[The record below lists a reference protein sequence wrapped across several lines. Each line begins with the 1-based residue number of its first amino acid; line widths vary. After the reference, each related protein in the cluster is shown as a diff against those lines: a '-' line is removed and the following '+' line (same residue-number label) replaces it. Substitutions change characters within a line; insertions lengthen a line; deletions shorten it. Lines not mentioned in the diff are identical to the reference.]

1 MQLPLVAWLVAAG
14 VLLTSMAIAGNISGN
29 GYFGILKDT
38 RGRYSLSRLQI
49 VLWTW
54 VVFSLLTGVFV
65 GRLADGVADPL
76 DVEIP
81 DTVLLVLGIS
91 VASTVTA
98 GAIKAGK
105 NIRQQVRIAASDQR
119 DPARFA
125 QVALAEEGEMADK
138 VVDVTKFQSL
148 WITLLLIIAYV
159 AMAIVQIRQAAS
171 ASQLTRLP
179 DLTGELA
186 TLLAISHAG
195 YLAAKLPDRAGV
207 PDGTL
212 MLDRINPQRA
222 EAMRDEGRLK
232 PFTPRNTRGNNLPAE

>member
-1 MQLPLVAWLVAAG
+1 MQLVLIAWVVAGGILLAAMAAAG
-14 VLLTSMAIAGNISGN
+14 KISGN

-54 VVFSLLTGVFV
+54 AVFSLLAGIFI

-76 DVEIP
+76 DVGIP

-91 VASTVTA
+91 VASTVTV
-98 GAIKAGK
+98 GAVKAGK
-105 NIRQQVRIAASDQR
+105 NLRQQMRIAASDKR
-119 DPARFA
+119 DPARLG
-125 QVALAEEGEMADK
+125 QVVLAEEGEMADK

-148 WITLLLIIAYV
+148 WITLILVIAYV

-179 DLTGELA
+179 DLTGELV
-186 TLLAISHAG
+186 TLRG
-195 YLAAKLPDRAGV
+195 CPRAC
-207 PDGTL
+207 
-212 MLDRINPQRA
+212 
-222 EAMRDEGRLK
+222 
-232 PFTPRNTRGNNLPAE
+232 